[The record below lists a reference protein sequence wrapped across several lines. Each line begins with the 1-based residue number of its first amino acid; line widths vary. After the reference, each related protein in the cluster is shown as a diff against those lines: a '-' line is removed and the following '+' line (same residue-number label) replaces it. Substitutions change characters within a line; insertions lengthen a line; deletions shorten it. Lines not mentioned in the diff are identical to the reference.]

1 MNALFAQA
9 GKSASDAMGGRAGVG
24 GLTMVSCRP
33 MDRKAVCGGVLLI
46 GGYGYR
52 CRNIMLI
59 SHHTYDIIMS
69 NASMDALQT

>member
-1 MNALFAQA
+1 
-9 GKSASDAMGGRAGVG
+9 
-24 GLTMVSCRP
+24 
-33 MDRKAVCGGVLLI
+33 MDKKAVCGGVLLI

-59 SHHTYDIIMS
+59 LHHTYDIIMS